1 MAKKAKEEN
10 GRKKKTLKK
19 TTSIGD
25 SSRTRIKNKQEKR
38 QKGKK

>member
-25 SSRTRIKNKQEKR
+25 SSRTRIKNKQKKR
-38 QKGKK
+38 QKGKG

>member
-10 GRKKKTLKK
+10 GRKKKSIKK

-25 SSRTRIKNKQEKR
+25 SSRTKVKNKQEKR
-38 QKGKK
+38 QKGKR